1 LGDLGSAPLFVE
13 PLFLEKVLEK
23 MRSRAE
29 TEMTFM
35 GMSKVPGVESP
46 LSAQLLL
53 NLLLR
58 KLPDKVLEK
67 FQIFSETLPKNIF
80 FRGTPLI

>member
-1 LGDLGSAPLFVE
+1 
-13 PLFLEKVLEK
+13 

>member
-1 LGDLGSAPLFVE
+1 LGDLGSVPLFLE
-13 PLFLEKVLEK
+13 PRFLEKVLEK
-23 MRSRAE
+23 KRSRAE

-67 FQIFSETLPKNIF
+67 FQICSETLPKNIF

>member
-1 LGDLGSAPLFVE
+1 
-13 PLFLEKVLEK
+13 

-58 KLPDKVLEK
+58 KLLAEVLKK
-67 FQIFSETLPKNIF
+67 FQIFSGTLPKNIF
-80 FRGTPLI
+80 FCGTRLI